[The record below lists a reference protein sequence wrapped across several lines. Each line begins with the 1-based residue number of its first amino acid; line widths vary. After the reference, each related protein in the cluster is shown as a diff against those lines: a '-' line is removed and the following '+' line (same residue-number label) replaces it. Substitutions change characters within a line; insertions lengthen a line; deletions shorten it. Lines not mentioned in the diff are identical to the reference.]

1 MVEAEE
7 MAQESVVLLLLA
19 PLLPVHRSI
28 QQELG
33 ASIQKFLNNSNNTRG
48 RGKTAYKGDEDLE
61 DKPPPDNQNFI
72 PPPHKP
78 YFTLLATTVMFALF
92 VWELVRAIS
101 PWSWKNPWLWGSVT
115 NTGVY
120 VLFFNEC

>member
-1 MVEAEE
+1 M
-7 MAQESVVLLLLA
+7 
-19 PLLPVHRSI
+19 
-28 QQELG
+28 
-33 ASIQKFLNNSNNTRG
+33 QKFLYNSNNTRG

-101 PWSWKNPWLWGSVT
+101 PWSWKNHGSGEVLQILAYT
-115 NTGVY
+115 FFSLMNVNVY
-120 VLFFNEC
+120 